1 MTYRNMSRPYK
12 NTTYIILYVTY
23 IFLYGIGI
31 LQSVLLLG
39 FLPPKCKNY
48 QNMLLPVVE
57 QFSRHGPGGDP
68 IVVRHPT
75 TGRDLKVFTVHAY
88 NMNDVRGVPLATCGG
103 HPPRKIGS
111 CNRCDTGGQYHKS
124 TTVIPGAVRHL
135 ERSDPLVAAY
145 RREFKAWPALATLA
159 DLGKPRQ
166 RTKTQAIDAGNRVLT
181 GVSGPKEEPYID
193 VDIYTT
199 LLWYHNKIKH
209 TLYDAAHELANIIKQ
224 MFIWISNHVGEMLS
238 NYMLAYFFSH
248 DAYCLLHNYI
258 IYVRC
263 IPLLVV
269 GDAVKFPHSTR
280 QYEMNVLGRFEN
292 LLPTEERKYP
302 QPPWV
307 CDQVRIKELD
317 ALIDTGRLKVPT
329 GWPPV
334 RKIEHVLFWK
344 TSENLLFAGDA
355 GAYLLRLLKFDET
368 YKEKFIELLLLLKRY
383 TATCFCI
390 SCPKCIDTKVY
401 GVV

>member
-1 MTYRNMSRPYK
+1 M
-12 NTTYIILYVTY
+12 
-23 IFLYGIGI
+23 
-31 LQSVLLLG
+31 
-39 FLPPKCKNY
+39 
-48 QNMLLPVVE
+48 
-57 QFSRHGPGGDP
+57 
-68 IVVRHPT
+68 
-75 TGRDLKVFTVHAY
+75 
-88 NMNDVRGVPLATCGG
+88 
-103 HPPRKIGS
+103 
-111 CNRCDTGGQYHKS
+111 
-124 TTVIPGAVRHL
+124 
-135 ERSDPLVAAY
+135 
-145 RREFKAWPALATLA
+145 
-159 DLGKPRQ
+159 
-166 RTKTQAIDAGNRVLT
+166 
-181 GVSGPKEEPYID
+181 
-193 VDIYTT
+193 
-199 LLWYHNKIKH
+199 
-209 TLYDAAHELANIIKQ
+209 
-224 MFIWISNHVGEMLS
+224 
-238 NYMLAYFFSH
+238 
-248 DAYCLLHNYI
+248 
-258 IYVRC
+258 
-263 IPLLVV
+263 VV

-307 CDQVRIKELD
+307 CEQVRIKELD
-317 ALIDTGRLKVPT
+317 ALIDIGRLKVPT